1 MTYDMRFAP
10 GEYTVFRLMD
20 DGSRC
25 LVFSGEMMDNPRGS
39 GFDGTRGWLGRLR
52 HEGGE
57 LPLRDLLE
65 TIMSEGVP
73 HHHCLVKG
81 NVVSAITECMRWF
94 GVEVIRPIEYGDSAR
109 FDAAPA
115 HR

>member
-1 MTYDMRFAP
+1 MRFKP

-25 LVFSGEMMDNPRGS
+25 LVFSGEMMENPRGT

-52 HEGGE
+52 CEGSE
-57 LPLRDLLE
+57 LPLQDLLE

-73 HHHCLVKG
+73 HHHCLVRG
-81 NVVSAITECMRWF
+81 NVVSALNECMRWF
-94 GVEVIRPIEYGDSAR
+94 GVEVISSIRYGNSAR
-109 FDAAPA
+109 FEAAHA
-115 HR
+115 RT